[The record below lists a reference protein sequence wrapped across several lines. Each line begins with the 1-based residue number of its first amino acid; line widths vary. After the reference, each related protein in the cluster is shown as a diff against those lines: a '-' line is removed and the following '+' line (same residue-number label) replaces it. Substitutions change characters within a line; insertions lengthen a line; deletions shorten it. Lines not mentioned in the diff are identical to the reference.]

1 MKHEHKDIQT
11 WIKKKYGRKYNIE
24 VEIVKQNKLPDAKR
38 HWYQPDV
45 IIKNKNGKI
54 KYIIEVENDPVRK
67 VIVGASILADASLKE
82 LKEKG
87 DLYFVI
93 YDPKGIRQIHNF
105 QLKAKIAKEYCHNL
119 NKINVFSFEEFKKI
133 NL

>member
-1 MKHEHKDIQT
+1 MRHEHKDIQA

-24 VEIVKQNKLPDAKR
+24 AEIDKQNKLPDTKR

-45 IIKNKNGKI
+45 IIKNKKGKI
-54 KYIIEVENDPVRK
+54 KYIIEIESDPIRK
-67 VIVGASILADASLKE
+67 AIVGASILADASLKA

-87 DLYFVI
+87 NLYFVI
-93 YDPKGIRQIHNF
+93 YDPKGVKQIHNF
-105 QLKAKIAKEYCHNL
+105 QSKAKIAKEYCHNL
-119 NKINVFSFEEFKKI
+119 NKINVLSFEEFQKI